1 MSRIVKDIAKLPRIS
16 FARVHR
22 KPAFDGTRVQA
33 GVERH
38 KKTVDP
44 FRANGVMMTAM
55 VPIETSSELASSG
68 SGASRVPR
76 LSPPNDVHRLVV
88 FCAVALVT
96 FATPCFA
103 QKAHAPSAGSGPS
116 SVNAQPI
123 SQPQPPLQGG
133 EGQDPFLMPAIT
145 TPGVITVTSD
155 SARTVEAEA
164 CNSWTDSGVHSPT
177 VSVTR
182 LEVPDKASGEFQ
194 KACSSY
200 KSKKYTDA
208 EGHVRKALDIYPDYA
223 ASWVL
228 LGQVLDAQ
236 HHQEEAG
243 QACSQAATV
252 DPKYIAPYL
261 CLAEFAA
268 RSEDWKQVS
277 QLSDEALAIDPTSN
291 AYALYY
297 SAAANFHLQH
307 LPDAEQ
313 HARAAVDLDPWH
325 RLPQVHLLLA
335 NIYATKGDPRA
346 EATELKEFLKIAS
359 NSPDAAE
366 ARYLLKELD
375 SPTPP
380 PAK

>member
-1 MSRIVKDIAKLPRIS
+1 
-16 FARVHR
+16 
-22 KPAFDGTRVQA
+22 
-33 GVERH
+33 
-38 KKTVDP
+38 
-44 FRANGVMMTAM
+44 MMAAM
-55 VPIETSSELASSG
+55 VPIEAFSELASRG
-68 SGASRVPR
+68 SVE
-76 LSPPNDVHRLVV
+76 
-88 FCAVALVT
+88 ALVCRWAA
-96 FATPCFA
+96 FGDAFSRIRRLRALICAAAIAAVVTPSLA
-103 QKAHAPSAGSGPS
+103 QKTSHSTGGGGS
-116 SVNAQPI
+116 
-123 SQPQPPLQGG
+123 QPPLTSTQPMSPLQTA
-133 EGQDPFLMPAIT
+133 EQPDPFITVNLT
-145 TPGVITVTSD
+145 TPGVITVTPD

-164 CNSWTDSGVHSPT
+164 CNSWTDSGMHSPT
-177 VSVTR
+177 VSVAR
-182 LEVPDKASGEFQ
+182 LGVPDKASSEFQ

-200 KSKKYTDA
+200 KNKKYTDA
-208 EGHVRKALDIYPDYA
+208 EGHARRALDLYPDYA

-277 QLSDEALAIDPTSN
+277 HLSDQALSIDPTSN

-297 SAAANFHLQH
+297 SAAASFHLQQ

-335 NIYATKGDPRA
+335 NIYATKGDPHS
-346 EATELKEFLKIAS
+346 EATELKEYLKIAS
-359 NSPDAAE
+359 SSPDAAG
-366 ARYLLKELD
+366 ARSMLKELEN
-375 SPTPP
+375 P

>member
-1 MSRIVKDIAKLPRIS
+1 M
-16 FARVHR
+16 
-22 KPAFDGTRVQA
+22 
-33 GVERH
+33 
-38 KKTVDP
+38 
-44 FRANGVMMTAM
+44 
-55 VPIETSSELASSG
+55 
-68 SGASRVPR
+68 
-76 LSPPNDVHRLVV
+76 
-88 FCAVALVT
+88 
-96 FATPCFA
+96 
-103 QKAHAPSAGSGPS
+103 
-116 SVNAQPI
+116 
-123 SQPQPPLQGG
+123 
-133 EGQDPFLMPAIT
+133 QDPFLTPMT
-145 TPGVITVTSD
+145 TPGVITVTPE

-200 KSKKYTDA
+200 KSKRYTDA
-208 EGHVRKALDIYPDYA
+208 EGHARKALDIYPGYA

-236 HHQEEAG
+236 HHQEQAG

-268 RSEDWKQVS
+268 RSEDWNQVS
-277 QLSDEALAIDPTSN
+277 QLSDQALSIDPTSN

-346 EATELKEFLKIAS
+346 EATELKAFLKIAS
-359 NSPDAAE
+359 NSPEAPE
-366 ARYLLKELD
+366 ARSMLKELE

-380 PAK
+380 TAK

>member
-1 MSRIVKDIAKLPRIS
+1 MIV
-16 FARVHR
+16 
-22 KPAFDGTRVQA
+22 
-33 GVERH
+33 
-38 KKTVDP
+38 
-44 FRANGVMMTAM
+44 AM
-55 VPIETSSELASSG
+55 VPIEASSELACAG
-68 SGASRVPR
+68 SRASVRGR
-76 LSPPNDVHRLVV
+76 AFLLSTARIPYRGLLA
-88 FCAVALVT
+88 CLAATTLLL
-96 FATPCFA
+96 TPCFA
-103 QKAHAPSAGSGPS
+103 QKAHNPVTTGGGATSIPSA
-116 SVNAQPI
+116 QPATM
-123 SQPQPPLQGG
+123 SPLQS
-133 EGQDPFLMPAIT
+133 EDPDPFQT
-145 TPGVITVTSD
+145 VNVSTPGVITVTPD
-155 SARTVEAEA
+155 TARSVESEA

-177 VSVTR
+177 VSVVR
-182 LEVPDKASGEFQ
+182 LEVPDKASSEFQ

-208 EGHVRKALDIYPDYA
+208 EGHARKALDIYPQYA
-223 ASWVL
+223 ATWVL

-236 HHQEEAG
+236 HHADQAG

-268 RSEDWKQVS
+268 RGEDWKQVS

-335 NIYATKGDPRA
+335 NIYATKGDPHA

-359 NSPDAAE
+359 NSPDAPG
-366 ARYLLKELD
+366 ARSLLKELEN
-375 SPTPP
+375 PTPP
-380 PAK
+380 PTK

>member
-1 MSRIVKDIAKLPRIS
+1 MI
-16 FARVHR
+16 
-22 KPAFDGTRVQA
+22 
-33 GVERH
+33 
-38 KKTVDP
+38 
-44 FRANGVMMTAM
+44 TAM
-55 VPIETSSELASSG
+55 VPIEASSELALQG
-68 SGASRVPR
+68 LRAPLRRRALLLGCTARFAYR
-76 LSPPNDVHRLVV
+76 HVV
-88 FCAVALVT
+88 VSLAAMAALL
-96 FATPCFA
+96 TPSFA
-103 QKAHAPSAGSGPS
+103 QKTRSPVTTGSGGTS
-116 SVNAQPI
+116 IANMQPVAI
-123 SQPQPPLQGG
+123 SPIQSAEP
-133 EGQDPFLMPAIT
+133 DPFQTVNIS
-145 TPGVITVTSD
+145 TPGVITVTPET
-155 SARTVEAEA
+155 ARSVESEA

-177 VSVTR
+177 VSVIR
-182 LEVPDKASGEFQ
+182 LEVPDKASNEFQ

-208 EGHVRKALDIYPDYA
+208 EGHVRRAIDIYPDYA

-236 HHQEEAG
+236 HHTDQAG

-268 RSEDWKQVS
+268 RSEDWRQVS

-325 RLPQVHLLLA
+325 HLPQVHLLLA
-335 NIYATKGDPRA
+335 NIYATKGDPHS

-359 NSPDAAE
+359 NSPDAPG
-366 ARYLLKELD
+366 ARSLLKGLEN
-375 SPTPP
+375 PP
-380 PAK
+380 PPSAK

>member
-1 MSRIVKDIAKLPRIS
+1 
-16 FARVHR
+16 
-22 KPAFDGTRVQA
+22 
-33 GVERH
+33 
-38 KKTVDP
+38 
-44 FRANGVMMTAM
+44 
-55 VPIETSSELASSG
+55 
-68 SGASRVPR
+68 
-76 LSPPNDVHRLVV
+76 
-88 FCAVALVT
+88 
-96 FATPCFA
+96 
-103 QKAHAPSAGSGPS
+103 
-116 SVNAQPI
+116 
-123 SQPQPPLQGG
+123 
-133 EGQDPFLMPAIT
+133 MPALSV
-145 TPGVITVTSD
+145 PGVITVTPD
-155 SARTVEAEA
+155 SARTIESEA

-182 LEVPDKASGEFQ
+182 LEVPDKASSEFQ

-200 KSKKYTDA
+200 KSKKFTDA
-208 EGHVRKALDIYPDYA
+208 EGHARRALDIYPDYA

-268 RSEDWKQVS
+268 RTENWKQVS
-277 QLSDEALAIDPTSN
+277 QLSEEALAIDPTSN

-297 SAAANFHLQH
+297 SAAANFHLQQ

-335 NIYATKGDPRA
+335 NIYATKGDPHS
-346 EATELKEFLKIAS
+346 EATELKEFLKIAA
-359 NSPDAAE
+359 NSPDAAS
-366 ARYLLKELD
+366 ARFMLKELE
-375 SPTPP
+375 SPP